1 LHLALSVRAA
11 ILKQRARAISG
22 GKIML
27 QNAVAEVAIGLILM
41 YLMLSLLCT
50 AINEFIATKLSI
62 RATTLRDTLQ
72 KLIDDPTLLTNFYEH
87 GLIASNFQA
96 SGTGSQSMLQVAAN
110 LVGAPG
116 LLKNQVAAPKPAAA
130 AAGSGAGTAPAAGGE
145 TEHPSYLASGTVAL
159 AIMGSLL
166 KQTPGAAA
174 DITGVQSAIAALPDS
189 KIKDALAATA
199 LKAGDD
205 IKKLEKG
212 IATWFDDSMDRLSG
226 AYKRK
231 LKWIA
236 MLIGLVIAIAFNA
249 DSFKV
254 AATLWNDPDRRASTI
269 AVATDIAKN
278 NLAELEQGGGR
289 KQPGGAAPPAGQKQP
304 DGAAPP
310 DAQKQPPGGPP
321 PGGPTQPGNGA
332 KSGSNGPGEA
342 IEKTEHVLRSLPIG
356 WSCPEPGPGKTFH
369 YWTCAEDEL
378 SKLTLVQLL
387 GWILTAA
394 ALSLGAPFWFD
405 MLNKF
410 INLRGAGGKP
420 VREDQKT

>member
-1 LHLALSVRAA
+1 
-11 ILKQRARAISG
+11 
-22 GKIML
+22 ML
-27 QNAVAEVAIGLILM
+27 QNAAIDVAIGLILM

-50 AINEFIATKLSI
+50 AVNEYIATKLNI

-72 KLIDDPTLLTNFYEH
+72 KLIDDPTLLTNFYQH
-87 GLIASNFQA
+87 GLIASNFKA

-110 LVGAPG
+110 LVGAPN
-116 LLKNQVAAPKPAAA
+116 LLKNQVAVPKPAAA
-130 AAGSGAGTAPAAGGE
+130 AAGGGAATAASGE

-174 DITGVQSAIAALPDS
+174 DIAGVQSAIGALPDS

-212 IATWFDDSMDRLSG
+212 IATWFDDAMDRLSG

-236 MLIGLVIAIAFNA
+236 MLIGLLVAIAFNA

-254 AATLWNDPDRRASTI
+254 ATTLWNDPDRRASTI
-269 AVATDIAKN
+269 AIATDIGKKK
-278 NLAELEQGGGR
+278 LPELEQ
-289 KQPGGAAPPAGQKQP
+289 AASQKQP
-304 DGAAPP
+304 ANAAPS
-310 DAQKQPPGGPP
+310 DAPNQPADGQ
-321 PGGPTQPGNGA
+321 T
-332 KSGSNGPGEA
+332 SGSNELGEV
-342 IEKTEHVLRSLPIG
+342 IKNTEHALRSLPIG
-356 WSCPEPGPGKTFH
+356 WECPAGTQGFGYISCVWAAATPVH
-369 YWTCAEDEL
+369 
-378 SKLTLVQLL
+378 VL
-387 GWILTAA
+387 GWLLTAL

-405 MLNKF
+405 LLTKF
-410 INLRGAGGKP
+410 INLRGAGVKP
-420 VREDQKT
+420 KRADEK